1 MTATGTGSRDGAFAA
16 TDWAIIGALAL
27 IWGSAFLWIA
37 IGLDALAPGVVAW
50 LRLVLGA
57 GALLLV
63 PRARRRIARAD
74 YRGVLII
81 ALAGNAGPAMFY
93 AVAEQELDSAVA
105 GMITS
110 ATPIVTLVLAFG
122 LGNRAVTRGQVAGL
136 VAGFGG
142 VVAMAAPDVLGADAP
157 LAGVG
162 LVLLAVLGYAITNN
176 VVVPLQQ
183 RYGGLVVVAHAQ
195 VIAAIT
201 LTPFGLAGL
210 SSSEFDLGPVAAV
223 VFLGIVGTGVARVLS
238 ATLVGRTGPQRGS
251 VVAYLV
257 PVVAVVLGVAV
268 RSESIEVMQ
277 IVGLGFVLFGAALIS
292 RR

>member
-16 TDWAIIGALAL
+16 TDWAIIVSLAL

-37 IGLDALAPGVVAW
+37 IGLDALSPGVVAW

-63 PRARRRIARAD
+63 PRARRRIDRAD

-110 ATPIVTLVLAFG
+110 ATPIVTLVLAFA
-122 LGNRAVTRGQVAGL
+122 LGNRAVTRGQIAGL
-136 VAGFGG
+136 VAGFAG

-157 LAGVG
+157 MTGVG
-162 LVLLAVLGYAITNN
+162 LVLLAVLGYATTNN

-195 VIAAIT
+195 VIAAIV

-210 SSSEFDLGPVAAV
+210 SSSEFAMGPIAAV

-238 ATLVGRTGPQRGS
+238 ATLVGRAGPQRGS
-251 VVAYLV
+251 VVAYFV
-257 PVVAVVLGVAV
+257 PVVAVVLGVLV
-268 RSESIEVMQ
+268 RDESIAAIQ
-277 IVGLGFVLFGAALIS
+277 VGGLVLVLLGAAMIS